1 MKSRNKIIFT
11 FNSPVVLGF
20 VALSFLVM
28 LLNIFTGGDS
38 NRFLFMTYRSPLNSI
53 WTYVRF
59 FTHVLG
65 HSGWEH
71 FIGNMSYILL
81 IGPLLEEKYGPKKI
95 MIVMAV
101 TALATAL
108 INFIFFRNVALCGA
122 SGIVFAFI
130 VFASFTRYRDGE
142 IPITFILVV
151 LVFLGQQLYDGVFVQ
166 DNISNMAHIAGGVI
180 GAIFGFVEVKKRR

>member
-20 VALSFLVM
+20 VALSLIVM
-28 LLNIFTGGDS
+28 IVNIFTGGDS
-38 NRFLFMTYRSPLNSI
+38 NRLLFMTYRAPLNSI

-108 INFIFFRNVALCGA
+108 INFICFSTSIFCCYCYNM
-122 SGIVFAFI
+122 INI
-130 VFASFTRYRDGE
+130 
-142 IPITFILVV
+142 ITIKF
-151 LVFLGQQLYDGVFVQ
+151 
-166 DNISNMAHIAGGVI
+166 NNTNTTN
-180 GAIFGFVEVKKRR
+180 